1 MTMAVMSNNPAR
13 GDDVDA
19 NANALKCTTSFG
31 QATQVLTITHG
42 GNALTFP
49 IDTHKTETLTSSAK
63 LHRHCHQ
70 GGTHTCNC
78 IC

>member
-49 IDTHKTETLTSSAK
+49 IDTHKDGDSDQLSKTPQTLPP
-63 LHRHCHQ
+63 RWYPYM
-70 GGTHTCNC
+70 
-78 IC
+78 